1 MAYGHTLTLDA
12 DWDLQ
17 LDAAGNIMTSSGDYA
32 VAQNVANA
40 VRLFTDDAYYDADRG
55 IPHFAL
61 TLATSSA
68 ENPV

>member
-1 MAYGHTLTLDA
+1 MYGHTLLLDA

-40 VRLFTDDAYYDADRG
+40 IRLLLMTHTMTRTGAYR
-55 IPHFAL
+55 I
-61 TLATSSA
+61 SR
-68 ENPV
+68 